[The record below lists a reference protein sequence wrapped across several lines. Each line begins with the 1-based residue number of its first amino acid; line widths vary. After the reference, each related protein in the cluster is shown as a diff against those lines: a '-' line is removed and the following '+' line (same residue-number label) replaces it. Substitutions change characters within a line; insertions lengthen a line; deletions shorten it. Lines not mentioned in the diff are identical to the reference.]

1 MSFDNALWD
10 IVLFA
15 VIAGVLLYRLR
26 SVLGERSED
35 DPPPFVMKPT
45 TQPVETVAA
54 SMPVNEAPVS
64 GALPNWATALPN
76 FDLVATATAHHQL
89 GPFAAVDP
97 IFHPSDFLEKAKK
110 AFAMVL
116 TAYSEGNK
124 NTLEFLLSASLFT
137 AFRNQIDARAVEKE
151 TYHIQLHGIKKAII
165 SGARLDGTMG
175 EITVDF
181 TAEQTVTHKNAEGQ
195 FLGEGDG
202 KRRLTHDR
210 WTFARDLRS
219 QDPVWRLI
227 RTEEIDD

>member
-26 SVLGERSED
+26 SVLGERNED
-35 DPPPFVMKPT
+35 DPPPFTMKPAA
-45 TQPVETVAA
+45 QSVETAA
-54 SMPVNEAPVS
+54 PMMSASDMPVS
-64 GALPNWATALPN
+64 SALPNWATALPN
-76 FDLVATATAHHQL
+76 FDWVATATAHHQL
-89 GPFAAVDP
+89 GPFVAVDP
-97 IFHPSDFLEKAKK
+97 AFHPSDFLEKAKK

-151 TYHIQLHGIKKAII
+151 SYYIQLHGIKKAII
-165 SGARLDGTMG
+165 SGARLDSTMG
-175 EITVDF
+175 EITVDV

-195 FLGEGDG
+195 LIGEGDG

-227 RTEEIDD
+227 RTEEMED